1 MRCVALRAAAYAV
14 VLFGLAL
21 AGEPRAF
28 AQTQPP
34 FATQTQRSPQTQ
46 PQQRAPVVKKEEE
59 TRGES
64 VADLKRRIEALEQKL
79 LDMEVING
87 SLETLARQ
95 GTNQRPSLSST
106 PISPVSTDTAARLDG
121 VEVQIRAL
129 AAQLDRLERQL
140 QSPQTRSQLPA
151 TPAERQATIVPPVQ
165 AQPKES
171 INDVLKS
178 EPPRTAVQPQPRP
191 QTVAVDP
198 AAARD
203 AYLKAYNLLI
213 KQDYAGAENGF
224 ATFLEQYGEHELAGN
239 AQYWLAETYYVRGQ
253 FEQAAQGFLKGY
265 QTYSRSQKAPDSLLK
280 LAITLDR
287 LGKREAACATFAQLN
302 QKFPNAPQH
311 LTGRAKAERVRI
323 GCL

>member
-1 MRCVALRAAAYAV
+1 MRSVALRAGAYSA
-14 VLFGLAL
+14 VLFGLML
-21 AGEPRAF
+21 AGEPPAL

-34 FATQTQRSPQTQ
+34 FATQTQRTPQTQ
-46 PQQRAPVVKKEEE
+46 PQQRAPNVRKDEE
-59 TRGES
+59 TKGES

-79 LDMEVING
+79 LDMEVVNG

-95 GTNQRPSLSST
+95 GPNQRSSLSTSPT
-106 PISPVSTDTAARLDG
+106 SPVSSDTAARLDG

-129 AAQLDRLERQL
+129 AAQMDRLERQL

-151 TPAERQATIVPPVQ
+151 TPAERQATNLPPL
-165 AQPKES
+165 QPKDG
-171 INDVLKS
+171 ITDILKT
-178 EPPRTAVQPQPRP
+178 EPPRTAVQPQPWP

-213 KQDYAGAENGF
+213 RQDYAGAENGF
-224 ATFLEQYGEHELAGN
+224 STFLEQYGEHELAGN
-239 AQYWLAETYYVRGQ
+239 AQYWLAETFYVRGQ

-265 QTYSRSQKAPDSLLK
+265 QTYNRSQKAPDSLLK

-311 LTGRAKAERVRI
+311 LTGRAQAERVRI